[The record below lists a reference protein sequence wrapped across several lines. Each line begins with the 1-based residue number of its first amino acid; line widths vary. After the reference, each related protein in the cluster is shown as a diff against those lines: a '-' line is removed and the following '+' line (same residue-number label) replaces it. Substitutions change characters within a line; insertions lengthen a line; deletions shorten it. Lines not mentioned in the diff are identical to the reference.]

1 MKRFA
6 AIVMVMV
13 LLLLQTTVAFATA
26 VVELP
31 SKTASDTTTVVEYV
45 SESGTP
51 LEDDFELL
59 VVEENEIIQNEL
71 AMIRN
76 HVIDQGRP
84 VCTWLPEDTQD
95 EIQQQLDDDVEME
108 NLVVYD
114 IVPVITRNYKDAYGN
129 VICTMSF
136 ATPYPE
142 GHQIV
147 AVLGL
152 PKQEETVDSET
163 QMDWIVQT
171 ARVNADGNVEIVFK
185 QEALIGMGEQIGMLM
200 LLAEPLAE

>member
-1 MKRFA
+1 MKRFT

-26 VVELP
+26 AVELP
-31 SKTASDTTTVVEYV
+31 SKTASDTTTVESNV
-45 SESGTP
+45 SESGTSI
-51 LEDDFELL
+51 EDDFE
-59 VVEENEIIQNEL
+59 VVIVEENEIIQNEL
-71 AMIRN
+71 AMIRE
-76 HVIDQGRP
+76 HVKEQGQP
-84 VCTWLPEDTQD
+84 FCTWLPEDTQD
-95 EIQQQLDDDVEME
+95 EVQQLLDENVEME

-114 IVPVITRNYKDAYGN
+114 IVPVITRNYKDDYGN
-129 VICTMSF
+129 VICTMKF

-152 PKQEETVDSET
+152 PKQEETVVDET

-171 ARVNADGNVEIVFK
+171 ARVNADGYVEIVFK
-185 QEALIGMGEQIGMLM
+185 QEALNGISEQIGMLT